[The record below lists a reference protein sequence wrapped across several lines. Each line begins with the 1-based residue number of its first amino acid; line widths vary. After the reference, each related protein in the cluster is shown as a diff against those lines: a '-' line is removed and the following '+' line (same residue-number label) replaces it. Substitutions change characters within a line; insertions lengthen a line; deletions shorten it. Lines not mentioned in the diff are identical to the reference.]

1 MEEMPGEEGYPAY
14 LASRIA
20 EFYER
25 AGKVVCLGSEKRIG
39 ALSVIGAVSPPGGDL
54 SDPVVQ
60 STLKVVKVFWALD
73 DRLANMRHF
82 PAINWLLS
90 YSLYSENIQDYLKK
104 QVAEEFMEL
113 RGRAMQLLEEESELQ
128 EIARLVGVESLSPKE
143 RLVLESARSIRE
155 DFLHQNAFHP
165 QDTYTSLRKQYL
177 MLRTILHFHNL
188 GLKALEE
195 GKDLKEITSLEVRG
209 KIAKMKFLPEEEA
222 EVLEVYIETDK
233 AFKTLLQSKE
243 LGENV

>member
-1 MEEMPGEEGYPAY
+1 M
-14 LASRIA
+14 
-20 EFYER
+20 
-25 AGKVVCLGSEKRIG
+25 VCLGSEGRQG

-90 YSLYSENIQDYLKK
+90 YSLYTENIKGYWKD
-104 QVAEEFMEL
+104 QVAEDFAEL
-113 RGRAMQLLEEESELQ
+113 RQTSMQLLEEESELQ
-128 EIARLVGVESLSPKE
+128 EIARLVGVESLAVRE

-177 MLRTILHFHNL
+177 MLRTIIHFHNS
-188 GLKALEE
+188 GIRALEDGLE
-195 GKDLKEITSLEVRG
+195 LEDIQALPVKE
-209 KIAKMKFLPEEEA
+209 KISKMKFLPEEDA
-222 EVLEVYIETDK
+222 ELLEVYIQIDE
-233 AFKTLLQSKE
+233 AFKNIAKAME
-243 LGENV
+243 